1 MLVLAPD
8 ATGPGYAFNYP
19 LAAMAVGGF
28 YCRPGLGSFVLALV
42 AAVLAALG
50 SAAFAHA
57 FGYSGMLALSVP
69 FVAATLLMLATVRH
83 ARRGVVAVLDYP
95 APAERQAEAVRLARA
110 RLGAPGSLPLA
121 PPFHGEWEVYQ
132 GFDGAHTH
140 RGPWRHALDF
150 FITEEGRSFRNDGTQ
165 LSDYLC
171 FGLPVLAPLAGEVV
185 TVRDGLPDN
194 PPGQVDTKENWGN
207 HVVIRAADGSHIW
220 LAHLRQGSVSVAV
233 GNWVRVGDTL
243 GACGNSGRSPQP
255 HLHLHVQ
262 AGIAAGAATLPFH
275 LDNVVRHAAAE
286 KLCVAV
292 SSRTALA
299 VRRGD
304 GQEWRL
310 ACVPA
315 QGDRVQAARPDA
327 VLARALVLPLGL
339 RLGFEV
345 RKGQGKW
352 QAWTAETTL
361 TLAGQLRL
369 TSAHASL
376 AIVPGPHAFALY
388 DRQGRADPWLDLFA
402 LALGLTPLAEV
413 RSWSDAPPA
422 RFFPASLAARVA
434 LWIGRPLGCAL
445 NSGYRRERLSDA
457 DLWRQQ
463 GRHEL
468 EVMPGWREVFETEA
482 DIAPSAGIVRIAGR
496 GGGQVMEMRLASV
509 AQTPD
514 QGIPAWQ
521 VEVAADS
528 SKNAL

>member
-1 MLVLAPD
+1 V
-8 ATGPGYAFNYP
+8 
-19 LAAMAVGGF
+19 
-28 YCRPGLGSFVLALV
+28 
-42 AAVLAALG
+42 
-50 SAAFAHA
+50 
-57 FGYSGMLALSVP
+57 
-69 FVAATLLMLATVRH
+69 
-83 ARRGVVAVLDYP
+83 
-95 APAERQAEAVRLARA
+95 
-110 RLGAPGSLPLA
+110 
-121 PPFHGEWEVYQ
+121 
-132 GFDGAHTH
+132 
-140 RGPWRHALDF
+140 
-150 FITEEGRSFRNDGTQ
+150 
-165 LSDYLC
+165 
-171 FGLPVLAPLAGEVV
+171 
-185 TVRDGLPDN
+185 
-194 PPGQVDTKENWGN
+194 
-207 HVVIRAADGSHIW
+207 
-220 LAHLRQGSVSVAV
+220 
-233 GNWVRVGDTL
+233 

-275 LDNVVRHAAAE
+275 LDNVVR
-286 KLCVAV
+286 
-292 SSRTALA
+292 RTASA
-299 VRRGD
+299 EFS
-304 GQEWRL
+304 QEWRL

-352 QAWTAETTL
+352 HAWTAETTL

-369 TSAHASL
+369 TAARASL
-376 AIVPGPHAFALY
+376 AVVPGPHAFALY
-388 DRQGRADPWLDLFA
+388 DRQGRTDPWLDLFA
-402 LALGLTPLAEV
+402 LALGLTPLAEA

-445 NSGYRRERLSDA
+445 NSGYRRERLTDA

-528 SKNAL
+528 SKTAL

>member
-1 MLVLAPD
+1 
-8 ATGPGYAFNYP
+8 
-19 LAAMAVGGF
+19 
-28 YCRPGLGSFVLALV
+28 
-42 AAVLAALG
+42 
-50 SAAFAHA
+50 
-57 FGYSGMLALSVP
+57 
-69 FVAATLLMLATVRH
+69 
-83 ARRGVVAVLDYP
+83 
-95 APAERQAEAVRLARA
+95 
-110 RLGAPGSLPLA
+110 
-121 PPFHGEWEVYQ
+121 
-132 GFDGAHTH
+132 
-140 RGPWRHALDF
+140 
-150 FITEEGRSFRNDGTQ
+150 
-165 LSDYLC
+165 
-171 FGLPVLAPLAGEVV
+171 
-185 TVRDGLPDN
+185 
-194 PPGQVDTKENWGN
+194 
-207 HVVIRAADGSHIW
+207 
-220 LAHLRQGSVSVAV
+220 VSVAV

-262 AGIAAGAATLPFH
+262 AGIEAGAATLPFH
-275 LDNVVRHAAAE
+275 LDNVVR
-286 KLCVAV
+286 
-292 SSRTALA
+292 RTASA
-299 VRRGD
+299 EFS
-304 GQEWRL
+304 QEWRL

-352 QAWTAETTL
+352 HAWTAEMTL

-369 TSAHASL
+369 TAARASL
-376 AIVPGPHAFALY
+376 AVVPGPHAFALY
-388 DRQGRADPWLDLFA
+388 DRQGRTDPWLDLFA
-402 LALGLTPLAEV
+402 LALGLTPLAEA

-422 RFFPASLAARVA
+422 RFFPASLVARVA

-445 NSGYRRERLSDA
+445 NSGYRRERLTDA

-528 SKNAL
+528 SKTAL